1 MKFELRIDRWRGIV
15 RNKRLKAS
23 YTVENSF
30 IMPLFIIVI
39 VLLLYVCFYIH
50 DAVILKNSALKL
62 AIRVESNEEDWQR
75 AELRQ
80 EGIDYIREKTICTQ
94 NTNVIIE
101 NNKGNIKVSCTGYFS
116 SALKWMNQTGLL
128 NQSATVN
135 KNKPENFIRIINA
148 VKDVIR

>member
-1 MKFELRIDRWRGIV
+1 MKLSV
-15 RNKRLKAS
+15 KLKAS

-62 AIRVESNEEDWQR
+62 AIRAENCQEELQIEEIR
-75 AELRQ
+75 R
-80 EGIDYIREKTICTQ
+80 EGTDYIRAKTICTQ
-94 NTNVIIE
+94 NPEVIIDITRE
-101 NNKGNIKVSCTGYFS
+101 KMTVTCTGYFS
-116 SALKWMNQTGLL
+116 SALKWMNKNGLL

-135 KNKPENFIRIINA
+135 VHRPDDFIRKINA
-148 VKDVIR
+148 VENAVR

>member
-1 MKFELRIDRWRGIV
+1 MGANV
-15 RNKRLKAS
+15 RKTRLKAT

-30 IMPLFIIVI
+30 IMPLFVIVI
-39 VLLLYVCFYIH
+39 VLLLYLCFYIH

-62 AIRVESNEEDWQR
+62 AIRAERCEEEWQR

-80 EGIDYIREKTICTQ
+80 EGIDYIRQKTICTQ
-94 NTNVIIE
+94 NTNVIII

-116 SALKWMNQTGLL
+116 SALKWMNQSGLL

-135 KNKPENFIRIINA
+135 KSRPDNFIRIMNA

>member
-1 MKFELRIDRWRGIV
+1 VK
-15 RNKRLKAS
+15 NKKLKAS

-39 VLLLYVCFYIH
+39 VVLLYLCFYIH

-62 AIRVESNEEDWQR
+62 AIRAERCEEDWER

-80 EGIDYIREKTICTQ
+80 EGIDYIKEKTICTQ
-94 NTNVIIE
+94 NTNVVIE
-101 NNKGNIKVSCTGYFS
+101 NNKGNIKVTCTGYFS
-116 SALKWMNQTGLL
+116 SSLKWMNLAGLL

-135 KNKPENFIRIINA
+135 KSNPDDFIRMINA

>member
-1 MKFELRIDRWRGIV
+1 MK
-15 RNKRLKAS
+15 NQRLKAS

-30 IMPLFIIVI
+30 IMPLFIIII

-62 AIRVESNEEDWQR
+62 AIRAERSEEDWQR

-80 EGIDYIREKTICTQ
+80 EGIDYIREKTIFTK
-94 NTNVIIE
+94 NINVIIE

-135 KNKPENFIRIINA
+135 KSKPEEFIRIINA
-148 VKDVIR
+148 VEDVIR

>member
-1 MKFELRIDRWRGIV
+1 MGANV
-15 RNKRLKAS
+15 RKTRLKAS

-30 IMPLFIIVI
+30 IMPLFVIVI
-39 VLLLYVCFYIH
+39 VLLLYLCFYIH

-62 AIRVESNEEDWQR
+62 AIRAERCEEEWQR

-80 EGIDYIREKTICTQ
+80 EGIDYIRQKTICTQ
-94 NTNVIIE
+94 NTNVIII

-116 SALKWMNQTGLL
+116 SALKWMNQSGLL

-135 KNKPENFIRIINA
+135 KSRPDNFIRIMNA

>member
-1 MKFELRIDRWRGIV
+1 MK
-15 RNKRLKAS
+15 NQRLKAS

-30 IMPLFIIVI
+30 IMPLFIIII

-62 AIRVESNEEDWQR
+62 AIRAERSEEDWQR

-80 EGIDYIREKTICTQ
+80 EGIDYIREKTICTK
-94 NTNVIIE
+94 NINVIID

-135 KNKPENFIRIINA
+135 KSKPEEFIRIINA
-148 VKDVIR
+148 VEDVIR

>member
-1 MKFELRIDRWRGIV
+1 MK
-15 RNKRLKAS
+15 NQRLKAS

-30 IMPLFIIVI
+30 IMPLFIIII

-62 AIRVESNEEDWQR
+62 AIRAERSEEDWQR

-80 EGIDYIREKTICTQ
+80 EGIDYIREKTIFTK
-94 NTNVIIE
+94 NINVIIE

-135 KNKPENFIRIINA
+135 KSKPEDLIRIINA
-148 VKDVIR
+148 VEDVIR

>member
-1 MKFELRIDRWRGIV
+1 MK
-15 RNKRLKAS
+15 NQRLKAS

-62 AIRVESNEEDWQR
+62 AIRAERSEEDWQR

-80 EGIDYIREKTICTQ
+80 EGIDYIREKTIFTK
-94 NTNVIIE
+94 NINVIIE

-135 KNKPENFIRIINA
+135 KSKPEEFIRIINA
-148 VKDVIR
+148 VEDVIR

>member
-1 MKFELRIDRWRGIV
+1 MK
-15 RNKRLKAS
+15 NQRLKAS

-30 IMPLFIIVI
+30 IMPLFIIII

-62 AIRVESNEEDWQR
+62 AIRVERIEEDWQR

-80 EGIDYIREKTICTQ
+80 EGIDYIREKTIFTK
-94 NTNVIIE
+94 NINVIIE

-135 KNKPENFIRIINA
+135 KSKPEEFIRIINA
-148 VKDVIR
+148 VEDVIR

>member
-1 MKFELRIDRWRGIV
+1 MK
-15 RNKRLKAS
+15 NQRLKAS

-30 IMPLFIIVI
+30 IMPLFIIII

-62 AIRVESNEEDWQR
+62 AIRAERSEEDWQR

-80 EGIDYIREKTICTQ
+80 EGIDYIREKTIFTK
-94 NTNVIIE
+94 NINVIIE

-135 KNKPENFIRIINA
+135 KNRPEDFIRIMNA

>member
-1 MKFELRIDRWRGIV
+1 MNSHIEEWRDGKNLKI
-15 RNKRLKAS
+15 KKLKAS

-30 IMPLFIIVI
+30 IMPLFIIII

-50 DAVILKNSALKL
+50 DVVILKNSALKL
-62 AIRVESNEEDWQR
+62 AIRAESCEEDWQR

-80 EGIDYIREKTICTQ
+80 EGIDYIKEKTICTQ

-101 NNKGNIKVSCTGYFS
+101 NNKENIKVTCSGYFS
-116 SALKWMNQTGLL
+116 SALKWMSQTGLL

-135 KNKPENFIRIINA
+135 KSSPDNFIRMINA

>member
-1 MKFELRIDRWRGIV
+1 MKMR
-15 RNKRLKAS
+15 AS

-30 IMPLFIIVI
+30 IMPMFIIVI

-50 DAVILKNSALKL
+50 DAVILKSSALKL
-62 AIRVESNEEDWQR
+62 AIRAESYEEDWQI

-94 NTNVIIE
+94 NTNVIVE
-101 NNKGNIKVSCTGYFS
+101 NDKSKVTVSCTGYFS
-116 SALKWMNQTGLL
+116 SVLKGMNQTGLL

-135 KNKPENFIRIINA
+135 KSQPDNFIRIINA
-148 VKDVIR
+148 VEDVIK

>member
-1 MKFELRIDRWRGIV
+1 MGGNVKSQNMI
-15 RNKRLKAS
+15 NHNLKAS

-30 IMPLFIIVI
+30 IMPLFIIII

-50 DAVILKNSALKL
+50 DAVILKNVALKL
-62 AIRVESNEEDWQR
+62 AIRAESCEEDRQR

-80 EGIDYIREKTICTQ
+80 EGIDYIIEKTICTQ
-94 NTNVIIE
+94 NIDVTIE
-101 NNKGNIKVSCTGYFS
+101 NNSGNIKVTCTGYFS

-135 KNKPENFIRIINA
+135 KSRPDNYIRMINA
-148 VKDVIR
+148 INHVIR